1 MPHARSTL
9 YLHTRF
15 FNCFSPPPDS
25 ENVRAFPFDCF
36 NLIKVCS
43 VKIINL
49 AITFLK
55 IKVFLLVSFTW
66 DAMIPQQTF
75 SQSCQSLFLPAK
87 WKNIS
92 TLWMVWMS
100 SFRKYLSPCSRTISS
115 RELHHTRF
123 FGYFK
128 KFSVKLFQS
137 PSWKYLWRSLMRL
150 WDVQQSPVF

>member
-15 FNCFSPPPDS
+15 FNCFSPPSDS
-25 ENVRAFPFDCF
+25 ENVRIFPFDCF
-36 NLIKVCS
+36 NLIKVCA

-55 IKVFLLVSFTW
+55 IKVSLLVSFTW
-66 DAMIPQQTF
+66 DAMVPQQTF
-75 SQSCQSLFLPAK
+75 SQSCQSFFYLRNGKIYPHLK
-87 WKNIS
+87 
-92 TLWMVWMS
+92 VWMS

-137 PSWKYLWRSLMRL
+137 PSWKYLWRSLVRL